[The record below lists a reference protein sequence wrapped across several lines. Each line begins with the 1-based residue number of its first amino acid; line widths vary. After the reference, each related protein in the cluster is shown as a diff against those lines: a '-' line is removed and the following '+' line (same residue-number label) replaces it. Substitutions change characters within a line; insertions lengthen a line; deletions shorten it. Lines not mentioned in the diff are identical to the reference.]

1 MTTETANWQVGQ
13 TPLLLVA
20 DSVAVEI
27 PGMAQIHS
35 LFLFPQQK
43 RQNMWAIGTLFVE
56 PHIKGRSPALQSSSS
71 YEL

>member
-1 MTTETANWQVGQ
+1 MTDTANWQGQ

-27 PGMAQIHS
+27 PGFRMVKWLNNI
-35 LFLFPQQK
+35 K